1 MYCTRL
7 STIAQIVPVESII
20 FKGAIQIEI
29 GSDLPVIRR
38 YSSSLQKMVF
48 IGDDKQL
55 LPYGHSDIS
64 ELESVFEK
72 QHLWRKI
79 HFLDTSIA
87 CLCQSGILYPNMSTI
102 KNTRLSVTYR
112 RRPVAVLSTY
122 RKDGNIKAGLTSS
135 SKSHS
140 TQEGQLYNTADAEID
155 SQSTK
160 RSMSAAIPH
169 CLLRVKLA
177 LALPF
182 QPFEVWA
189 EMMRLERYWVEGED
203 ITYETSDR

>member
-20 FKGAIQIEI
+20 FNVAIQIEI

-79 HFLDTSIA
+79 HFLDTSVNRMPMPIGDFISEHVYNKKHKTIRNISSKT
-87 CLCQSGILYPNMSTI
+87 CCRFVNIPKGREHQSRIVSIPSSHAVVKVAKILQERNKSFRVITPYDTQRSTI
-102 KNTRLSVTYR
+102 EKSLKEYPAAELPPLSHTAHRKGNCTTR
-112 RRPVAVLSTY
+112 
-122 RKDGNIKAGLTSS
+122 
-135 SKSHS
+135 
-140 TQEGQLYNTADAEID
+140 Q
-155 SQSTK
+155 
-160 RSMSAAIPH
+160 M
-169 CLLRVKLA
+169 LRLVRTR
-177 LALPF
+177 
-182 QPFEVWA
+182 VIS
-189 EMMRLERYWVEGED
+189 G
-203 ITYETSDR
+203 